1 MCKRF
6 AVELEDLPRAS
17 DQLCC
22 CLVQVSST
30 APLLHVAF
38 SCEQFMPAK
47 DRQYLIKLVEMAL
60 QQFFVQWHCVFTL
73 HTGLQEQ

>member
-1 MCKRF
+1 
-6 AVELEDLPRAS
+6 
-17 DQLCC
+17 
-22 CLVQVSST
+22 
-30 APLLHVAF
+30 
-38 SCEQFMPAK
+38 MPAK